1 LGKEG
6 TRAEKTLNLP
16 GVEAP
21 MQKQPIVVFLVGL
34 AVVASGCLD
43 GSEMNP
49 FQDDEEEQLDSDGD
63 GVGDNGDAFPNDAN
77 ESADSDGD
85 GVGDNEDAFPNDA
98 SETVDSDDDGV
109 GDNKDAFPNNAD
121 ETADSDGDGVGDNE
135 DAFPNDANESV
146 DSDGDGVGDNAE
158 ASLGTNPNSP
168 DSDTDGLTDYE
179 EISVYFTNPI
189 AADTDQDGLDDYSE
203 IFGWSK
209 IGFTWMTDPLSA
221 DSDSDGVLDNADFAP
236 TGNAIVHVLYTR
248 WSAPDQAQDFWSKPD
263 PWLRT
268 YSSEGEDFKTA
279 SWDNQV
285 IWVGEYEV
293 EFDLDDS
300 SSSIEIAIELY
311 DSNSA
316 TTENPEVE
324 SSQIMDINEK
334 NSGSSAEAQ
343 RLVLFYNLWNNYN
356 DGIQTVT
363 GDVDS
368 NGVHSTDA
376 ADGLPVYS
384 VVTIEQDGNNDGDT
398 TQFDCSISF
407 TMWWESE
414 GSIETDSNFFTSDED
429 GDRIPDFQD
438 YNDGMDVGVTITI
451 EEFGLADQV
460 DGDGV
465 GEVFMKI
472 YVDDQ
477 QIAWVGDGSE
487 TISME
492 TGHYYSLDKAY
503 FIDLDDRIRYHSILI
518 AAWDSDWLGE
528 ELLDIDGTSVE
539 GRALNLI
546 LDTHTGYF
554 SGDDSDGI
562 ADGRDDGNENYD
574 ADAVLIYSITLTDTA
589 ERGVDK
595 MFEWTFN
602 GNSYQYHAELD
613 PDIYYDFK
621 ELDHSVTQESDYQKY
636 VTPDEEYVINIAT
649 DLNNMASNAN
659 LDDEDTI
666 NFVLSFV
673 QSIDYQ
679 FDNVSAG
686 ADEYPRYPIEMLYES
701 VGDCEDSSA
710 LFASLMEAMGYDA
723 VFILLP
729 GHAAAGVALEGGTG
743 TYYDVFDDRYFYA
756 ETTGPGWNLGDF
768 PTHYQGETASI
779 YQV

>member
-1 LGKEG
+1 
-6 TRAEKTLNLP
+6 
-16 GVEAP
+16 

-63 GVGDNGDAFPNDAN
+63 GVGDNDDAFPNDAN
-77 ESADSDGD
+77 ES
-85 GVGDNEDAFPNDA
+85 
-98 SETVDSDDDGV
+98 
-109 GDNKDAFPNNAD
+109 
-121 ETADSDGDGVGDNE
+121 ADSDGDGVGDNE

-179 EISVYFTNPI
+179 EISVYYTNPI

-300 SSSIEIAIELY
+300 SSSIGIAIELY
-311 DSNSA
+311 DSDSA

-384 VVTIEQDGNNDGDT
+384 VVTIEQDGDNDGDS
-398 TQFDCSISF
+398 TQFDCYISF
-407 TMWWESE
+407 TIWWESE
-414 GSIETDSNFFTSDED
+414 GSIETDSDFFTSDED

-438 YNDGMDVGVTITI
+438 YNDGMDVGVTINI

-460 DGDGV
+460 DSDGV

-472 YVDDQ
+472 FVDGL

-503 FIDLDDRIRYHSILI
+503 FIDLDDRIRYHSITI
-518 AAWDSDWLGE
+518 AAWESDGFWGDE
-528 ELLDIDGTSVE
+528 RLDIDGTSVE
-539 GRALNLI
+539 GRALNFI

-613 PDIYYDFK
+613 PDTYYDFK
-621 ELDHSVTQESDYQKY
+621 ELDHNLKDENDWPAGYTRF
-636 VTPDEEYVINIAT
+636 VTPNEEYIVEIASDLNSMAINAGFNDEETV
-649 DLNNMASNAN
+649 
-659 LDDEDTI
+659 
-666 NFVLSFV
+666 NFVLRFV
-673 QSIDYQ
+673 QTIDYA
-679 FDNVSAG
+679 FDNETTG
-686 ADEYPRYPIEMLYES
+686 FNDYPKYPIEMLWEGQ
-701 VGDCEDSSA
+701 GDCEDASA
-710 LFASLMEAMGYDA
+710 LFASLVEAMGFDA
-723 VFILLP
+723 IFILAGASSDPEEELT
-729 GHAAAGVALEGGTG
+729 GLNHALIGVHLDDITG
-743 TYYDVFDDRYFYA
+743 TYFEFEGVSYFTC
-756 ETTGPGWNLGDF
+756 ETTGVG
-768 PTHYQGETASI
+768 PTVGYHTWEQLIAYYI

>member
-1 LGKEG
+1 
-6 TRAEKTLNLP
+6 
-16 GVEAP
+16 
-21 MQKQPIVVFLVGL
+21 MQKQPIVVFLVVL

-49 FQDDEEEQLDSDGD
+49 FQDDEEERLDSDGD
-63 GVGDNGDAFPNDAN
+63 GVGDNDDAFPNDAN

-85 GVGDNEDAFPNDA
+85 GIGDNEDAFPNDA

-109 GDNKDAFPNNAD
+109 GDNEDAFPNNAD

-135 DAFPNDANESV
+135 DAFPNDASETV

-158 ASLGTNPNSP
+158 ASLGTNPNTP

-179 EISVYFTNPI
+179 EISVYFTNPV

-221 DSDSDGVLDNADFAP
+221 DSDSDGVPDNADFAP

-248 WSAPDQAQDFWSKPD
+248 WSAPDQAQDFWSEPD

-268 YSSEGEDFKTA
+268 VSSEGEDFKIA

-293 EFDLDDS
+293 EFDLEDS
-300 SSSIEIAIELY
+300 SSSLGIAIEFY
-311 DSNSA
+311 DSDSP

-398 TQFDCSISF
+398 TQFDCYISF
-407 TMWWESE
+407 TIWWESE
-414 GSIETDSNFFTSDED
+414 GSIETDSDFFTSDED

-438 YNDGMDVGVTITI
+438 YNDGMDVGVTINI

-460 DGDGV
+460 DSDGV

-472 YVDDQ
+472 YVDEQ

-487 TISME
+487 TIPME
-492 TGHYYSLDKAY
+492 TGHYYYLDKAY
-503 FIDLDDRIRYHSILI
+503 FIDLDDRIRYHSITI
-518 AAWDSDWLGE
+518 AAWESDGFWGDE
-528 ELLDIDGTSVE
+528 RLDIDGNSVE
-539 GRALNLI
+539 GHALNLL

-562 ADGRDDGNENYD
+562 IDGRDDGNENYD

-602 GNSYQYHAELD
+602 GNSYQYSVELD
-613 PDIYYDFK
+613 PDTYYDFK
-621 ELDHSVTQESDYQKY
+621 ELDHILIGENDWPAGYTRF
-636 VTPDEEYVINIAT
+636 VTPNEEYIVEIASDLNSMAINAGFNDEETV
-649 DLNNMASNAN
+649 
-659 LDDEDTI
+659 
-666 NFVLSFV
+666 NFVLRFV
-673 QSIDYQ
+673 QTIDYA
-679 FDNVSAG
+679 FDNATTG
-686 ADEYPRYPIEMLYES
+686 FNEYPKYPIEMLWEGQ
-701 VGDCEDSSA
+701 GDCEDASA
-710 LFASLMEAMGYDA
+710 LFASLMEAMGFDA
-723 VFILLP
+723 IFILAGSSSDPEEELP
-729 GHAAAGVALEGGTG
+729 GLNHAIIGVHLDGISGSYFEFEG
-743 TYYDVFDDRYFYA
+743 VSYFIC
-756 ETTGPGWNLGDF
+756 ETTGVGPTLGH
-768 PTHYQGETASI
+768 HYWEQLIPYYI